1 MINLVDY
8 INLADWKTKNQ
19 IVFELHRD
27 WGINISKDGR
37 EWREAVERHNKS
49 FANKEVPF
57 YITHSNH
64 LGYKATKN
72 YEEAKIGR
80 NDYVKRAINMMKK
93 ARECDLAFQQQ
104 CNYQIDFE
112 KGELV

>member
-1 MINLVDY
+1 MINLVNYVD
-8 INLADWKTKNQ
+8 LSDWKTKNQ

-27 WGINISKDGR
+27 SGINISPDGR
-37 EWREAVERHNKS
+37 EWREAVEKWNKA
-49 FANKEVPF
+49 FANHEVPF
-57 YITHSNH
+57 YITHSNNM
-64 LGYKATKN
+64 GYKATID
-72 YEEAKIGR
+72 YQEAKMAR